1 MSKSE
6 FRPGDRTYIFEDG
19 IMVGIPNGGYI
30 IGKELLSCESI
41 WGALKSVVYKGRCI
55 PCEQDLSD
63 ISKEA

>member
-6 FRPGDRTYIFEDG
+6 IRPGDRTYIFEDG
-19 IMVGIPNGGYI
+19 IVICVPNGGYI

-41 WGALKSVVYKGRCI
+41 WGALISVVYKGRCV
-55 PCEQDLSD
+55 PCVQDD